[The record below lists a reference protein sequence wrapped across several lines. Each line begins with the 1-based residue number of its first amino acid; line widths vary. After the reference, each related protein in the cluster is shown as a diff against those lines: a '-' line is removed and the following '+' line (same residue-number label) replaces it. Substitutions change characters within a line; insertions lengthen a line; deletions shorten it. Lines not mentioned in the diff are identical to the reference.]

1 MKIMQLL
8 AVLCALE
15 MVLSTTAL
23 ARTKSMQVGAVPVQE
38 NAQVNRTVFIGSK
51 SGFILR
57 QDLFDRLNPNNIR
70 TDWPAPS
77 AQPGQ
82 H

>member
-1 MKIMQLL
+1 MQLL
-8 AVLCALE
+8 AVLCALAV
-15 MVLSTTAL
+15 VLSTAAL
-23 ARTKSMQVGAVPVQE
+23 AKTKSTQVGAVPVQQ
-38 NAQVNRTVFIGSK
+38 NAQVNRSVFSK

-57 QDLFDRLNPNNIR
+57 QDLFDRLNPNNIK

>member
-1 MKIMQLL
+1 MKIIQLL
-8 AVLCALE
+8 VVLCALE
-15 MVLSTTAL
+15 VVLSTTAL
-23 ARTKSMQVGAVPVQE
+23 AKIKSAQAEAAPVQE
-38 NAQVNRTVFIGSK
+38 NAQVNRPVFIGK

-57 QDLFDRLNPNNIR
+57 QDLFDRLNPNNVR
-70 TDWPAPS
+70 ADWPAPS